1 MRFRLAFSSISF
13 ERKKAMRFSDLRGA
27 MKEHNSQFGA
37 LNGSGGTPRCF
48 GEKEM
53 ARSAHVG
60 RAPRCKHL
68 EDEETNRDLF
78 GVVRSYCTRQGCS
91 CKQYV
96 KKTCEYTIQ
105 PGEVGKRRHPHNDP
119 DIVNCSACGCKPEDH
134 AIDCA
139 MNEKVKQKTNKKW
152 KKKREIF
159 TKKVICVH
167 LLQIISTN

>member
-1 MRFRLAFSSISF
+1 
-13 ERKKAMRFSDLRGA
+13 MRFSDLRGA

-78 GVVRSYCTRQGCS
+78 GVVRSYCTRQGCG

-139 MNEKVKQKTNKKW
+139 MNEKVKQKTKKNGRRRGKIFSQ
-152 KKKREIF
+152 KK
-159 TKKVICVH
+159 
-167 LLQIISTN
+167 